1 MNQQEN
7 EALPNFSIEDEA
19 LSQDFPNQ
27 SSEMTE
33 LDASK
38 IEEEIVS
45 LRGTLIDFLEHIQS
59 SFQSSGEL
67 IRSSSTIEEM
77 QEQQA
82 QLKYRRAWLQSLL
95 HETDREFEIL
105 SQIIEAKK

>member
-7 EALPNFSIEDEA
+7 EALSNFSLEDEA
-19 LSQDFPNQ
+19 ISQDFQNQ
-27 SSEMTE
+27 SSDTE
-33 LDASK
+33 LDVPK

-95 HETDREFEIL
+95 HETDREIEII
-105 SQIIEAKK
+105 SQIIEAKE

>member
-1 MNQQEN
+1 MNEQEN
-7 EALPNFSIEDEA
+7 EASSNFSIEDEA
-19 LSQDFPNQ
+19 MSQDFQ
-27 SSEMTE
+27 SQSLEAMQ
-33 LDASK
+33 LDAP

-95 HETDREFEIL
+95 HETDREIEII
-105 SQIIEAKK
+105 SQIIEAKE

>member
-1 MNQQEN
+1 MNQKKD
-7 EALPNFSIEDEA
+7 EAFSNFSLEDEA
-19 LSQDFPNQ
+19 IDQEFQNQ
-27 SSEMTE
+27 SSEITE
-33 LDASK
+33 LDAPK

-95 HETDREFEIL
+95 HETDREIEII
-105 SQIIEAKK
+105 SQIIEAKE

>member
-1 MNQQEN
+1 MNEQEN
-7 EALPNFSIEDEA
+7 EALSNFSIEDEA
-19 LSQDFPNQ
+19 ISQDFQ
-27 SSEMTE
+27 KSLEAIE
-33 LDASK
+33 LDAPK

-77 QEQQA
+77 QEQHA

-95 HETDREFEIL
+95 HETDREIKII
-105 SQIIEAKK
+105 SQVIASKE

>member
-1 MNQQEN
+1 MNEQEN
-7 EALPNFSIEDEA
+7 EALSNFSIEDEA
-19 LSQDFPNQ
+19 MSQDFQ
-27 SSEMTE
+27 SQSLEAMQ
-33 LDASK
+33 LDAPK
-38 IEEEIVS
+38 FEEEIVS

-95 HETDREFEIL
+95 HETDREIEII
-105 SQIIEAKK
+105 SQIIEAKE